1 MYGLVCFFVCQLAN
15 MHNLIKYLP
24 LMCVRNLKICFKI
37 FVFLYQIYSIFES
50 WFYCVFF
57 LGGGGAGGRIHA
69 RCVHVH
75 FSFCSYCSVK
85 IITNNVGV
93 T

>member
-57 LGGGGAGGRIHA
+57 LGGEVRGEGFMRDVYMYILVSAHIA
-69 RCVHVH
+69 V
-75 FSFCSYCSVK
+75 
-85 IITNNVGV
+85 
-93 T
+93 